1 MLYDL
6 LLIFTDTVGFVN
18 YVYDCDVVYCIS
30 LISCVVIRL
39 SLVLSSSFCRA
50 MLSCGMCSFVCVCVR
65 HVRTFFHKTN
75 KHNFRFFSPSGSHT
89 ILVFPHQTAWQY
101 SDANPPPPN
110 EVVECRWGRQKS
122 LFWANIWLHCV
133 LWSVP
138 AASAIHLAAKSHGEF
153 ITLVAGKR
161 PSLLMAGN
169 NDEMCDI
176 KPQVIYYLTIYY
188 SSNLLLFTFLQRYH
202 FVWHSKYYDEDNVT
216 QW

>member
-101 SDANPPPPN
+101 SDANPPP
-110 EVVECRWGRQKS
+110 
-122 LFWANIWLHCV
+122 
-133 LWSVP
+133 
-138 AASAIHLAAKSHGEF
+138 
-153 ITLVAGKR
+153 
-161 PSLLMAGN
+161 
-169 NDEMCDI
+169 
-176 KPQVIYYLTIYY
+176 LTR
-188 SSNLLLFTFLQRYH
+188 SSNAGGVGRNRYSEPISGFTASCEAFQRQVQY
-202 FVWHSKYYDEDNVT
+202 T
-216 QW
+216 